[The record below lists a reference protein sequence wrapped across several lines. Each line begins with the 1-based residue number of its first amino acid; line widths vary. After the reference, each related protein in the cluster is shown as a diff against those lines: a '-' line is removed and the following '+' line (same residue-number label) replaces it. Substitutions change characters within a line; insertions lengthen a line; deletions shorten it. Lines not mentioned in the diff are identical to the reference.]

1 MTSEFLFVEK
11 YRPQVIEDCILPDET
26 KKTFKEFVEKGE
38 IPNLLLAG
46 PPGIGKTT
54 IAKAL
59 CNELGADYY
68 VINGS
73 DEGRFLDTVRNQ
85 AKNFASTVSLTG
97 SSKHKVII
105 VDESDNTT
113 NDVQLLL
120 RANIEAFYNN
130 CRFIFTCNYKN
141 KIIEPL
147 HSRCAVIDFTIKGKQ
162 RAQLA
167 GSFFKR
173 LQTILDQEKIEYDEK
188 VVAELVSKHFPDFRR
203 VLNECQRYST
213 GGKIDAG
220 ILASFSD
227 VSVSDLV
234 ENLKNKNFTE
244 VRKWV
249 VTNLDNDSSVILR
262 RVYDALYDILVPA
275 SIPAAV
281 LIIAKYQYQ
290 ICFVADQ
297 EINILAALTEI
308 MCECEFKS

>member
-1 MTSEFLFVEK
+1 MASEFLFCEK
-11 YRPQVIEDCILPDET
+11 YRPRKIDDCILPDDT

-105 VDESDNTT
+105 IDEADNTG

-120 RANIEAFYNN
+120 RANIEAFYSN

-162 RAQLA
+162 KAQLA

-173 LQTILDQEKIEYDEK
+173 LQNILDEESIEYDQK
-188 VVAELVSKHFPDFRR
+188 VLAELVSKHFPDFRR
-203 VLNECQRYST
+203 VLNECQRYSA
-213 GGKIDAG
+213 GGKIDAA

-227 VSVSDLV
+227 ISVNELIKH
-234 ENLKNKNFTE
+234 LKDKNFTE

-249 VTNLDNDSSVILR
+249 VSNLDNDSSVILR
-262 RVYDALYDILVPA
+262 RVYDACYDSLSPA

-281 LIIAKYQYQ
+281 LVIAKYQYQ
-290 ICFVADQ
+290 IAFVADQ
-297 EINILAALTEI
+297 EINLLAALTEI
-308 MCECEFKS
+308 MCECEFK

>member
-1 MTSEFLFVEK
+1 MSDNFLWVEK
-11 YRPQVIEDCILPDET
+11 WRPKKVEDCILPEDT
-26 KKTFKEFVEKGE
+26 KKTFLDFIEKGE
-38 IPNLLLAG
+38 IPNLLLSG

-59 CNELGADYY
+59 CEQLGADYY

-85 AKNFASTVSLTG
+85 AKNFASTVSLQG
-97 SSKHKVII
+97 NGRHKVII

-113 NDVQLLL
+113 SDVQLLL
-120 RANIEAFYNN
+120 RANIEAFYSN

-147 HSRCAVIDFTIKGKQ
+147 HSRCAVIDFAIKGKQ
-162 RAQLA
+162 KAQLA
-167 GSFFKR
+167 GAFFKR
-173 LQTILDQEKIEYDEK
+173 LQTILDQEKIEYDQK
-188 VVAELVSKHFPDFRR
+188 VLAELVSKHFPDFRR

-227 VSVSDLV
+227 ISVNELV
-234 ENLKNKNFTE
+234 KSLKDKNFTE

-249 VTNLDNDSSVILR
+249 VSNLDNDASVLLR
-262 RVYDALYDILVPA
+262 RVYDACYDCLTPQ

-281 LIIAKYQYQ
+281 LVIAKYQYQ
-290 ICFVADQ
+290 CCFVVDQ
-297 EINILAALTEI
+297 EINLLAALTEL
-308 MCECEFKS
+308 MCEVEFK

>member
-1 MTSEFLFVEK
+1 MTSEFLLCEK
-11 YRPQVIEDCILPDET
+11 YRPQVIDDCILPDET
-26 KKTFKEFVEKGE
+26 KKTFKEFVAKGE

-59 CNELGADYY
+59 CNELGADFY

-105 VDESDNTT
+105 IDEADNTG

-120 RANIEAFYNN
+120 RANIETFYNN

-162 RAQLA
+162 RVQLA
-167 GSFFKR
+167 GNFFER
-173 LQTILDQEKIEYDEK
+173 LRFILDQEKIEYDQK

-203 VLNECQRYST
+203 VLNEIQRYST

-227 VSVSDLV
+227 ISVNELIKH
-234 ENLKNKNFTE
+234 LKEKNFTE

-249 VTNLDNDSSVILR
+249 STNLDNDSSVILR
-262 RVYDALYDILVPA
+262 RVYDSLYDALMPA

-290 ICFVADQ
+290 IAFVADQ
-297 EINILAALTEI
+297 EINLLAALTEV
-308 MCECEFKS
+308 MVECEFK

>member
-1 MTSEFLFVEK
+1 MASEFLLTEK
-11 YRPQVIEDCILPDET
+11 YRPQVIDDCILPDET

-105 VDESDNTT
+105 IDEADNTG

-162 RAQLA
+162 KAQLA

-173 LQTILDQEKIEYDEK
+173 LQQILDAEKIEYDQK

-203 VLNECQRYST
+203 VLNEIQRYST
-213 GGKIDAG
+213 GGKIDSG
-220 ILASFSD
+220 ILATFSD
-227 VSVSDLV
+227 VSVNELIKS
-234 ENLKNKNFTE
+234 LKDKNFTE

-249 VTNLDNDSSVILR
+249 VGNMDNDASHLLR
-262 RVYDALYDILVPA
+262 RVYDATYNYLLPQ

-290 ICFVADQ
+290 CCFVADQ
-297 EINILAALTEI
+297 EINLLAALTEI
-308 MCECEFKS
+308 MAECEFK

>member
-1 MTSEFLFVEK
+1 MTSEFLLCEK

-26 KKTFKEFVEKGE
+26 KKTFKEFVANGE

-59 CNELGADYY
+59 CNELGADFY

-85 AKNFASTVSLTG
+85 AKNFASTVSLQGTG
-97 SSKHKVII
+97 KHKVII
-105 VDESDNTT
+105 IDEADNTG

-120 RANIEAFYNN
+120 RANIEAFYSN

-162 RAQLA
+162 RVQLA
-167 GSFFKR
+167 GNFFER
-173 LQTILDQEKIEYDEK
+173 LRFILNQEKIEYDQK

-203 VLNECQRYST
+203 VLNEIQRYST

-227 VSVSDLV
+227 ISVNELIKH
-234 ENLKNKNFTE
+234 LKEKNFTE

-249 VTNLDNDSSVILR
+249 STNLDNDSSVILR
-262 RVYDALYDILVPA
+262 RVYDSLYDALMPA

-290 ICFVADQ
+290 IAFVADQ
-297 EINILAALTEI
+297 EINLLAALTEV
-308 MCECEFKS
+308 MVECEFK